1 MKKQISIIIIIM
13 TICTALIGCT
23 QKSNV
28 SAEQEKT
35 VTVAEEKTASSDE
48 ENTPV
53 FGTELVDGTYP
64 IEVKSSSSMF
74 RIVDAKLT
82 VKESSMSVLLTLS
95 GKGYSRLYMGKGEQ
109 AEKASEEEYIDY
121 VEDKEGNDTYEVPI
135 EALDKETDCAAWS
148 IKKERWYNRV
158 LVFQSDSL
166 PSEAF
171 KNPKSITAFEDGSY
185 EIAAVLV
192 GGTGKANIKS
202 PVTLKVNSKKI
213 NAEIEWDSPYYDY
226 MIVDEIK
233 YTPIHTEGNA
243 VFQIPVENIEKE
255 LFVTANTTA
264 MSQPHEI
271 EYTIRFDSNSIKFM
285 E

>member
-23 QKSNV
+23 QKLDV
-28 SAEQEKT
+28 SAKQENA
-35 VTVAEEKTASSDE
+35 VTAAEEKTVASDE

-95 GKGYSRLYMGKGEQ
+95 GKGYSCLYMGTEEQ
-109 AEKASEEEYIDY
+109 AQKVSEEDYIYY
-121 VEDKEGNDTYEVPI
+121 VEDKEGNYTYEVPI

-148 IKKERWYNRV
+148 TKKERWYDRV

-166 PSEAF
+166 SSEAF
-171 KNPKSITAFEDGSY
+171 KNPKSVTAFEDGNY
-185 EIAAVLV
+185 EIDAVLV
-192 GGTGKANIKS
+192 GGTGKADIKS
-202 PVTLKVNSKKI
+202 PVTLTVNSGKI
-213 NAEIEWDSPYYDY
+213 NAEIEWNSPYYDY
-226 MIVDEIK
+226 MIVNEIK
-233 YTPIHTEGNA
+233 YTPVNTEGNA
-243 VFQIPVENIEKE
+243 VFQIPVENLEKE

-271 EYTIRFDSNSIKFM
+271 EYTIRFNINSIKFM